1 MLFQQLCRFY
11 YFLIFSSFQ
20 GKGISTQNRKNIPFL
35 AIIFKGLERSAGTRG
50 PIDKDEPDFQIPPC
64 HFTSMQNED
73 SAATKKRLW

>member
-20 GKGISTQNRKNIPFL
+20 GGGISTQNRKNIPFL

-50 PIDKDEPDFQIPPC
+50 PIDKD
-64 HFTSMQNED
+64 
-73 SAATKKRLW
+73 